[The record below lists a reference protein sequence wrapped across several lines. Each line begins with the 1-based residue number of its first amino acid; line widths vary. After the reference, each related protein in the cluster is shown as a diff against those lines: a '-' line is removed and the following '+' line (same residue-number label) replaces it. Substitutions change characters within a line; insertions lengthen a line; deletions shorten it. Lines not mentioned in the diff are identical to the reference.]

1 MAVVDVAGQV
11 TELLQPL
18 LDEKGLELVELEY
31 KKVGRGY
38 LLRVFIDK
46 PGGVNLDDCADLSR
60 ELSVQLDVE
69 DCIPGRYNLEV
80 SSPGLNR
87 PLKSDRDFIRY
98 QGHLAVIRTVELQAD
113 EKGSRRK
120 TFLGTLQGV
129 EEGFVVIS
137 LKEGPLARIP
147 LENIAKANLEFEF

>member
-18 LDEKGLELVELEY
+18 LDEKGLELVELEF

-60 ELSVQLDVE
+60 ELSVQLDVD
-69 DCIPGRYNLEV
+69 DCIPGHYNLEV

-87 PLKSDRDFIRY
+87 PLKSERDFVRY
-98 QGHLAVIRTVELQAD
+98 QGQLAVIRTVELQAD
-113 EKGSRRK
+113 EKGNHRK
-120 TFLGTLQGV
+120 TFLGILQGV
-129 EEGFVVIS
+129 EEGCVLIR